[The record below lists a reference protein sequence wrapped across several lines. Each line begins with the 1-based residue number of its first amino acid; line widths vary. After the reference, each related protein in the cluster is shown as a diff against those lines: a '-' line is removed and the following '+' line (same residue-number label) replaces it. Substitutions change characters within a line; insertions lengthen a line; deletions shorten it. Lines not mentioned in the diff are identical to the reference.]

1 MAPGMS
7 AVDPLIDA
15 YVTGLDVVPVQ
26 MAVTAAGLAI
36 GRAPLTEVSQ
46 SNSVILYCKRHSNIE
61 RIIASVRFQFA
72 NVPMRVTLSELVSA
86 VLKSA
91 EALGVII
98 LTETEVRIIASDA
111 IERMETELGKLQ
123 SVGGLSAINRSVQN
137 DAAAGE
143 AAVPGWQRIMLSWL
157 DGVGKGRWH
166 DRAVILHRVGMTAL
180 TASVAIIKTQWANT
194 ARNFGD
200 CVFRWADRG
209 ECLTILM
216 LRYLSLNIGHAAR
229 RMAHRRRLY
238 DR

>member
-111 IERMETELGKLQ
+111 IERMETELGRLQ
-123 SVGGLSAINRSVQN
+123 AVGGLSAINRSVQN
-137 DAAAGE
+137 DGAAALVE
-143 AAVPGWQRIMLSWL
+143 VPAWHAVILSWL
-157 DGVGKGRWH
+157 DGLEMLIEGSCMGCWH
-166 DRAVILHRVGMTAL
+166 NRLAILCRVGVMSLSKTL
-180 TASVAIIKTQWANT
+180 AIIGPQLADTIWQLCDCASKWVKQGERLIVGLL
-194 ARNFGD
+194 RNLL
-200 CVFRWADRG
+200 AA
-209 ECLTILM
+209 M
-216 LRYLSLNIGHAAR
+216 LR
-229 RMAHRRRLY
+229 
-238 DR
+238 